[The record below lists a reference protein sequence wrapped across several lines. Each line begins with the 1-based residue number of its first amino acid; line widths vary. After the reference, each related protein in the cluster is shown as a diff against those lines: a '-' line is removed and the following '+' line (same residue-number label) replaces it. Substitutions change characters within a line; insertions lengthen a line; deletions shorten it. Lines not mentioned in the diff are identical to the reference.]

1 MHPSWPLDPEHV
13 RLVHELGVIIAKA
26 GTWRFLHGPIVAAG
40 RRDYPD
46 RWEPSGRG
54 VARALARTLW
64 HAHLDLDVTL
74 EDVRSRQ
81 SARKT
86 SLQLVR
92 IDHAR
97 AVFRLAAI
105 GNDNVAGILATEVGR
120 AFVAR
125 LSRDGSPMRATWALP
140 DTSAGT
146 LAAVYLG
153 LGVIATNASRY
164 VRAVPDELDDR
175 ATEIDRI
182 GGMPSEQLAFL
193 LAVQAT
199 VRDDVVRAI
208 DTLAPEHAARVAAWR
223 DVLDDHEAELR
234 RLLEI
239 EVGHD
244 EPVSRPKLPREVRIE
259 STSGE
264 PVVRRANEGNPV
276 RAHRE
281 RYPFTTAFLW
291 CLAAFVISALL
302 LSIVGDGAVM
312 LIGPVLGAVGGL
324 TYGFVRKS
332 LRCSA
337 CGCFLR
343 QRDTTCRLCGGRIV
357 DDDVR

>member
-1 MHPSWPLDPEHV
+1 ML
-13 RLVHELGVIIAKA
+13 KA
-26 GTWRFLHGPIVAAG
+26 GTWRFLHGPVVAAG

-74 EDVRSRQ
+74 EDIRVRRGAS
-81 SARKT
+81 KT
-86 SLQLVR
+86 ILKLDR
-92 IDHAR
+92 IDDAR
-97 AVFRLAAI
+97 AVFQLVEL

-125 LSRDGSPMRATWALP
+125 LPRDGSPMRATWALP

-146 LAAVYLG
+146 LAAVGLG

-182 GGMPSEQLAFL
+182 GGMPSEHLAFL

-208 DTLAPEHAARVAAWR
+208 DTLASEHAARVAAWR
-223 DVLDDHEAELR
+223 DVLDDHEAELL

-239 EVGHD
+239 EGVHD
-244 EPVSRPKLPREVRIE
+244 EPIPRPKLPREVRIE
-259 STSGE
+259 STFVE
-264 PVVRRANEGNPV
+264 PVVRRPNEGNPV

-302 LSIVGDGAVM
+302 LSTVDDGTVM
-312 LIGPVLGAVGGL
+312 LIGPVLGWGGGL
-324 TYGFVRKS
+324 TYGLVRKS

-343 QRDTTCRLCGGRIV
+343 ARDTTCRLCGGSIIDATAR
-357 DDDVR
+357 R